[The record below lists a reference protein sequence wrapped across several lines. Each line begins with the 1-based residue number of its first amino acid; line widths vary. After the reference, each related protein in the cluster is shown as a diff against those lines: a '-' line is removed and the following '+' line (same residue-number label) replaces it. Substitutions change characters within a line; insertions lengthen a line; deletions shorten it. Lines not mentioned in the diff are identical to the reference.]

1 MDKELPM
8 KNADQVNTV
17 QQATLEQSNIPKIIG
32 VADSTHYLVGAVD
45 ANKNFIELTEEEEIL
60 VVNSLAQA
68 KQLLRNHRYQ
78 QTQLEY
84 QTAYDEMCGL
94 DNSGHYQE
102 MIKL

>member
-1 MDKELPM
+1 M
-8 KNADQVNTV
+8 KNNDKVNTL
-17 QQATLEQSNIPKIIG
+17 QQATLEQTNIPKIIG

-45 ANKNFIELTEEEEIL
+45 SDKNFIELTKEEEIL
-60 VVNSLAQA
+60 VVNSLVQA

-94 DNSGHYQE
+94 ESSGHYRE
-102 MIKL
+102 IIKL

>member
-1 MDKELPM
+1 M
-8 KNADQVNTV
+8 KNFGKADTL
-17 QQATLEQSNIPKIIG
+17 QQAAFEQTNVPKIIG

-45 ANKNFIELTEEEEIL
+45 SNKNFIELTEEEEIL
-60 VVNSLAQA
+60 VVNSLVQA

-94 DNSGHYQE
+94 ESSGHYQE

>member
-1 MDKELPM
+1 M
-8 KNADQVNTV
+8 KNNDKVNTL
-17 QQATLEQSNIPKIIG
+17 QQATLEQTNIPKIIG

-45 ANKNFIELTEEEEIL
+45 SDKNFIELTEEEEFL
-60 VVNSLAQA
+60 VVNSLVQA

-94 DNSGHYQE
+94 ESSGHYRE
-102 MIKL
+102 IIKL